1 MKKLLLL
8 AVFLCFLVSPA
19 QEKNVFNIA
28 RSGTLIDIQNLY
40 KSNPDLIN
48 SVSDSKST
56 PLILACYRGNIE
68 VAKFLIKNVK
78 DINYNSDMG
87 TALMAA
93 TYKNQPELVKLL
105 LETKANPNLKDANG
119 TTALSLAVQF
129 KNDEL
134 VKLLLDHKADK
145 TIRDNKGKTAFEYA
159 VFSQNEP
166 IINLLNKQS

>member
-1 MKKLLLL
+1 MKKIL
-8 AVFLCFLVSPA
+8 VFTALFCFFTATA
-19 QEKNVFNIA
+19 QEKNVFDIA
-28 RSGTLIDIQNLY
+28 RSGTLTEIQNLN
-40 KSNPDLIN
+40 KSNPDSIN
-48 SVSDSKST
+48 SLNESKTS

-68 VAKFLIKNVK
+68 VARFLIENVK

-105 LETKANPNLKDANG
+105 LDKKADPNATDTNG

-129 KNDEL
+129 KNTEL

-145 TIRDNKGKTAFEYA
+145 TIKDNKGKTAFEYA

-166 IINLLNKQS
+166 IINLLK

>member
-8 AVFLCFLVSPA
+8 TAFLCFYNAKA
-19 QEKNVFNIA
+19 QDKTVFDIA
-28 RSGTLIDIQNLY
+28 RSGTLIEIQNLT

-48 SVSDSKST
+48 TINESKSS
-56 PLILACYRGNIE
+56 PLILACYKGNIE

-93 TYKNQPELVKLL
+93 TYKNQTELVQLL
-105 LETKANPNLKDANG
+105 LDNKANPDATDANG

-129 KNDEL
+129 QNIPL
-134 VKLLLDHKADK
+134 VEMLLKHKADK
-145 TIRDNKGKTAFEYA
+145 TIKDNKGKTPFEYA
-159 VFSQNEP
+159 AFSGNDP
-166 IINLLNKQS
+166 IINLLK